1 MKKVAKTQS
10 TFPPRVAGKPLI
22 LATQVLKRA
31 GKWRK
36 NEPDEGHLA
45 RTRASDCLLCMLSK
59 EEGRNEKKG
68 KKGRSKEGMLCM
80 WKKRFSRYI
89 TEIKYKSVKKYF
101 AVLPL
106 KKDSI

>member
-1 MKKVAKTQS
+1 MISTLNEKKVVKTQS

-45 RTRASDCLLCMLSK
+45 RTRASDCLLCMLSE
-59 EEGRNEKKG
+59 EEGRNEE
-68 KKGRSKEGMLCM
+68 KEGKEEARKECTYACGRNCSTVILL
-80 WKKRFSRYI
+80 
-89 TEIKYKSVKKYF
+89 V
-101 AVLPL
+101 
-106 KKDSI
+106 

>member
-1 MKKVAKTQS
+1 MISTLNEKKVAKTQS

-45 RTRASDCLLCMLSK
+45 RTRASDCLLCMLSE
-59 EEGRNEKKG
+59 EEGRNEEKERKEEAR
-68 KKGRSKEGMLCM
+68 KECKYVCGRKCLTVILL
-80 WKKRFSRYI
+80 R
-89 TEIKYKSVKKYF
+89 EIVK
-101 AVLPL
+101 A
-106 KKDSI
+106 